1 MLMHDRL
8 KISKDKTFESYF
20 SIFSKINPLTRFNKI
35 IRIVLIVMQF
45 EVANDK
51 FRLFQK
57 FV

>member
-1 MLMHDRL
+1 MVYSR
-8 KISKDKTFESYF
+8 K
-20 SIFSKINPLTRFNKI
+20 NPLTRFNKI